1 MKEVA
6 ENKKIKNIGEY
17 IIYMYQMEDLLRAYS
32 FEMVDIERYVI
43 AHYPISEGQK
53 KETFD
58 WFEKLSDSIKA
69 EGKMEEGHLDGTQES
84 VEMLAKIHWALLK
97 SDKTYFDIY
106 SKAKPHV
113 IQLILE
119 AGDKSPGNE
128 IQVCINGIYGL
139 LLARLRSREV
149 PKEMLDATDAF
160 GDVLSY
166 LNYSYFETL
175 GKKIRE
181 N

>member
-6 ENKKIKNIGEY
+6 ENKKAKNLGEY

-32 FEMVDIERYVI
+32 FEMADIKQYVI
-43 AHYPISEGQK
+43 AHYPISEEQK
-53 KETFD
+53 NETYD
-58 WFEKLSDSIKA
+58 WFEGLIVSMKV
-69 EGKMEEGHLDGTQES
+69 EGKLIEGHLGATQES
-84 VEMLAKIHWALLK
+84 VEALAIIHWNLLK
-97 SDKTYFDIY
+97 SDQNYFDIY
-106 SKAKPHV
+106 TKAKPHV
-113 IQLILE
+113 IKMILE
-119 AGDKSPGNE
+119 GGEKSPGHE

-149 PKEMLDATDAF
+149 PKEILDATEAF

-166 LNYSYFETL
+166 LNYSYFESL
-175 GKKIRE
+175 GKKVRE

>member
-1 MKEVA
+1 MKEIA
-6 ENKKIKNIGEY
+6 QNKKAKNLGEY

-32 FEMVDIERYVI
+32 FEMTEIKQYVI
-43 AHYPISEGQK
+43 AHYPVSEEQK
-53 KETFD
+53 TETFN
-58 WFEKLSDSIKA
+58 WFEGLIASMKA
-69 EGKMEEGHLDGTQES
+69 EKKIIEGHLEATQES
-84 VEMLAKIHWALLK
+84 VEMLAKIHWELLK
-97 SDKTYFDIY
+97 SDQTYFDIY

-113 IQLILE
+113 INMIME
-119 AGDKSPGNE
+119 AGEKSPGHE

-149 PKEMLDATDAF
+149 PKEILDAISTF

-166 LNYSYFETL
+166 LNHRYFESL
-175 GKKIRE
+175 DKKIRE